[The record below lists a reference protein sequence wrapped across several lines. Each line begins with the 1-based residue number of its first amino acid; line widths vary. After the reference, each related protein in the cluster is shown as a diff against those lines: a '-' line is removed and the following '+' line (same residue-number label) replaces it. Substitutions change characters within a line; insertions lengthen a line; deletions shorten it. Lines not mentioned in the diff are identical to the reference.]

1 MPRSEAFAASKGAA
15 LASARSALGKYSLSP
30 ASLES
35 ISRHTALVLPSPN
48 GSALSLLAGTVV
60 PTFTACFRNC
70 AALAARLARYG
81 PRIAVIPAGEQWSD
95 GSLRPA
101 MEDLTGAGAVLALLP
116 GRLSPEAE
124 LAVAAF
130 ERFRANLH
138 DALARSISGRE
149 LVEEVLPAI
158 SSWLRR
164 TDRAPRSRFCGGI
177 ASSTTE
183 PKLNCPYCRY
193 NTRMPDALSLCM
205 IVKNEERNLPRCLD
219 SVRDLAGELHR
230 CRHRFDRRD
239 AQHRGPLRGA
249 K

>member
-1 MPRSEAFAASKGAA
+1 MDELNCEWGSYGLATLAPISDAVVIVDVLSFSTAVDIAVANGASVLPYPWRDASAEAFAASKGAA

-30 ASLES
+30 ASLEF

-70 AALAARLARYG
+70 AAVAARLARYG

-101 MEDLTGAGAVLALLP
+101 VEDLTGAGAVLALLP

-149 LVEEVLPAI
+149 LVESFARDIELAAAYG
-158 SSWLRR
+158 SSSAVPLLQG
-164 TDRAPRSRFCGGI
+164 DRFV
-177 ASSTTE
+177 
-183 PKLNCPYCRY
+183 N
-193 NTRMPDALSLCM
+193 D
-205 IVKNEERNLPRCLD
+205 
-219 SVRDLAGELHR
+219 
-230 CRHRFDRRD
+230 
-239 AQHRGPLRGA
+239 GA
-249 K
+249 